1 MARRM
6 YSIDQINSEKPSDI
20 NIVAGNGINIDSS
33 ATSKT
38 ISLSLYRHNI
48 SISSFDDS
56 MTAYMTVYSVNSA
69 PATTKQELV
78 DNLLSGSSMSA
89 TGTAET
95 NTKLIFLID
104 SAGQLHYTDMAG
116 NAGMYSDDYTIV
128 DTVSAIGG

>member
-38 ISLSLYRHNI
+38 ISLSLYQHNI
-48 SISSFDDS
+48 SISAFDDS
-56 MTAYMTVYSVNSA
+56 MNAYMTVYSVNSA

-78 DNLLSGSSMSA
+78 DNLLMNNSMPA
-89 TGTAET
+89 TGTAESL
-95 NTKLIFLID
+95 TKLIFLID
-104 SAGQLHYTDMAG
+104 SAGQLHYADLAG
-116 NAGMYSDDYTIV
+116 TAGIYSDDYIV
-128 DTVSAIGG
+128 SDTVVAIGG

>member
-6 YSIDQINSEKPSDI
+6 YSIDQINSEQSTF
-20 NIVAGNGINIDSS
+20 VAGNGINIDS
-33 ATSKT
+33 SKT

-104 SAGQLHYTDMAG
+104 SVGQLHYTDMAG
-116 NAGMYSDDYTIV
+116 NHLIYSDDYIV
-128 DTVSAIGG
+128 DDSVISIGG

>member
-6 YSIDQINSEKPSDI
+6 YSIDQINSEQSTF
-20 NIVAGNGINIDSS
+20 VAGNGINIDS
-33 ATSKT
+33 SKT

-78 DNLLSGSSMSA
+78 DNLLSGSSMPA

-104 SAGQLHYTDMAG
+104 STGQLHYTDMAG
-116 NAGMYSDDYTIV
+116 NHLIYSDDYIV
-128 DTVSAIGG
+128 DDSVISIGG